1 MALNFKPAVQSPLS
15 LVILD
20 NIERLLEFV
29 PIGPRFSNTLLQI
42 VLELLEKPPPRGRKL
57 MIIGTSSD
65 AAVMGDLGVAKAFNM
80 VFHVP
85 LLKEAEIRH
94 VFVETRS
101 FAPQEVRPENID
113 DQLAVCLESCLC
125 VLRKRTI
132 M

>member
-1 MALNFKPAVQSPLS
+1 MSICLQSPLS

-57 MIIGTSSD
+57 LVLGTSSD
-65 AAVMGDLGVAKAFNM
+65 ATVLGDLGVAKAFNM

-85 LLKEAEIRH
+85 LLKEAEIRQ
-94 VFVETRS
+94 VLIETRS
-101 FAPQEVRPENID
+101 FAPQEVHSS
-113 DQLAVCLESCLC
+113 LASFIRTKH
-125 VLRKRTI
+125 VLPN
-132 M
+132 